1 MDFYSIWNLVL
12 KCFMWKRNVIF
23 DFSGLTWL
31 YNVQNHQEPVFLLVL
46 CVVCELSE
54 HCLPGHTV

>member
-31 YNVQNHQEPVFLLVL
+31 YNVQNHQPSGTCFPFGS
-46 CVVCELSE
+46 VC
-54 HCLPGHTV
+54 CL